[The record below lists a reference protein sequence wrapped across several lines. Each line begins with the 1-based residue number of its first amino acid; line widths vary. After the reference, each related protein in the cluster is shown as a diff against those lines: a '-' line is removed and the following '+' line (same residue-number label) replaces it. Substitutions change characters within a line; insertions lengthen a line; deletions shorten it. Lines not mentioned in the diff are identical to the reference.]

1 MSCRLCVSLLSF
13 LVVGPFGSA
22 SIGVVSASK
31 VGVVERSD
39 YTLNLQPPENTA
51 RDIEASLAAI
61 AKAEHEKRQLSD
73 SEFEVAK
80 QRMINVEKQHIRD
93 VVRNAFEALA

>member
-1 MSCRLCVSLLSF
+1 M
-13 LVVGPFGSA
+13 
-22 SIGVVSASK
+22 
-31 VGVVERSD
+31 
-39 YTLNLQPPENTA
+39 T
-51 RDIEASLAAI
+51 SLAAI